1 MPLPVSKP
9 DLGDAA
15 SGRSAGAMTMQR
27 FSVPFEYPVYFGRGL
42 LSDPGNP
49 LLRQAICRREPE
61 RRHRFVVLIDQDV
74 AAAHP
79 RLPAAFERYARR
91 HRDALE
97 LAAPPRLTMGGEA
110 CKNDPEQL
118 FALQGWL
125 QQCHVDRHS
134 CVVIVGGGALLDMAG
149 FAAATTHRGVR
160 VVRMPTTVLAQND
173 SGVGVKTA
181 INAFGAKN
189 FLGAFAPP
197 FAVLNDYDFIASLPR
212 RDRIAGIAEAV
223 KVAAIRDRA
232 FFDWL
237 DANAEALT
245 DGDDEAMQWMI
256 RRCAELHLN
265 HIGQGGDPFEFG
277 SARPLDFGHWAAHKL
292 EALSGYALRHGEAVA
307 IGLALDCR
315 YAVLA
320 GLLREPA
327 QLSLHRLLLRLGFSL
342 WHPALDWRDGERRQ
356 VLAGLDEFREHLGG
370 ELTITLLQRL
380 GQGVEVHAIDADRM
394 NAAIDWLRDRSDD
407 HVAA

>member
-1 MPLPVSKP
+1 MP
-9 DLGDAA
+9 
-15 SGRSAGAMTMQR
+15 
-27 FSVPFEYPVYFGRGL
+27 
-42 LSDPGNP
+42 
-49 LLRQAICRREPE
+49 
-61 RRHRFVVLIDQDV
+61 
-74 AAAHP
+74 
-79 RLPAAFERYARR
+79 
-91 HRDALE
+91 
-97 LAAPPRLTMGGEA
+97 GGEA

-125 QQCHVDRHS
+125 QHCHVDRHS
-134 CVVIVGGGALLDMAG
+134 CLVIVGGGALLDMAG

-237 DANAEALT
+237 DANAEALAA
-245 DGDDEAMQWMI
+245 GDDEAMQWMI

-265 HIGQGGDPFEFG
+265 HIGQGGDPSS
-277 SARPLDFGHWAAHKL
+277 SAAPGRWISATGPRTSWK
-292 EALSGYALRHGEAVA
+292 R
-307 IGLALDCR
+307 
-315 YAVLA
+315 
-320 GLLREPA
+320 
-327 QLSLHRLLLRLGFSL
+327 
-342 WHPALDWRDGERRQ
+342 
-356 VLAGLDEFREHLGG
+356 
-370 ELTITLLQRL
+370 
-380 GQGVEVHAIDADRM
+380 
-394 NAAIDWLRDRSDD
+394 
-407 HVAA
+407 